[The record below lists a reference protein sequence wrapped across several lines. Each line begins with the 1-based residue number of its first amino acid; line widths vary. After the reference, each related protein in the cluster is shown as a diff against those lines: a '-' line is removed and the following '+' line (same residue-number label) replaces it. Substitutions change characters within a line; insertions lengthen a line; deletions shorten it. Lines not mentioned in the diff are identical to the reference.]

1 MVRPTPYIVAL
12 HDFLSDAET
21 ELFKSLAVGT
31 AAIEEKEEA
40 GPYVNTIRLT
50 RSQHAGKRSTSDK
63 RTSKQLVIFLYCFSW
78 PIAAPSAI
86 ICGGKIN

>member
-21 ELFKSLAVGT
+21 ELFKSLAVF
-31 AAIEEKEEA
+31 AAAVEEEEEA
-40 GPYVNTIRLT
+40 GTYVNTIRLT

-63 RTSKQLVIFLYCFSW
+63 RTSKQLVIFLYCFPW